1 MNPGIVGRD
10 SWIVDLGS
18 GSTPQ
23 PTIHDSRFF
32 RYFDQILVRIA
43 HVDRAQGEARP
54 GAIGRPFLD
63 RDAFL
68 LEVRD
73 HLIERAIGEEAQVER
88 PGRRRA
94 RLDAGFETGRMDIEL
109 VVAEPERDAV
119 LAVALDFHPQHARV
133 EVEAALEVAR
143 RDDDVVESLDHAA
156 SSSESLT

>member
-32 RYFDQILVRIA
+32 RYFDQVLVRIA

-54 GAIGRPFLD
+54 GAIGRSLLD

-73 HLIERAIGEEAQVER
+73 HLVERPVGEEAEIKR
-88 PGRRRA
+88 ARRGRA
-94 RLDAGFETGRMDIEL
+94 RLDAGVEAGRVDVEL

-119 LAVALDFHPQHARV
+119 LA
-133 EVEAALEVAR
+133 
-143 RDDDVVESLDHAA
+143 
-156 SSSESLT
+156 